1 MTQTLNDYGIE
12 PCTIHIVVCSA
23 FTQEQW
29 RILATRI
36 DNDYIGSEKTFTA
49 ERKNGYYYLT
59 TNKCDS
65 ASIIKVFTNGTGI
78 DKITILGEH
87 TEGWDEIQN
96 GTYGNI
102 KRSLNGWFN

>member
-1 MTQTLNDYGIE
+1 MIQTLNDYGIE
-12 PCTIHIVVCSA
+12 PCTIHNVVCSA

-36 DNDYIGSEKTFTA
+36 DNEYIGSEKTFTA
-49 ERKNGYYYLT
+49 VRKNGYYYLN
-59 TNKCDS
+59 TNRCDS
-65 ASIIKVFTNGTGI
+65 AGMIKVYSNGIGI

-87 TEGWDEIQN
+87 TEGWDEIQK

-102 KRSLNGWFN
+102 KRSLKKWNN